1 VNVCRGR
8 VTNSAG
14 PDRITQQLN
23 GLALRML
30 VKQRQ
35 KCVADRRTPRR
46 RLLQRLLHRSLMAGW
61 YCNPSLPQH
70 HVSHEPRTVTMAIIA
85 MKSITSDSSSRK
97 RARRRPGPYRW
108 LRPHHP
114 DSRPRHYA
122 SNRSPVTETVHSNAQ
137 ETNHPGNFREPC
149 RCCTQTAR
157 ETTVPVTQAVAMK
170 QIMNYPGEL
179 PA

>member
-1 VNVCRGR
+1 MTRTCVSASVMPPLTYGR
-8 VTNSAG
+8 LPNCARWQGECLPRQGTNSAG
-14 PDRITQQLN
+14 LDRITQQLN

-114 DSRPRHYA
+114 DSRPRH
-122 SNRSPVTETVHSNAQ
+122 
-137 ETNHPGNFREPC
+137 
-149 RCCTQTAR
+149 
-157 ETTVPVTQAVAMK
+157 
-170 QIMNYPGEL
+170 
-179 PA
+179 